1 MDAYRFY
8 LLDSQNSIA
17 RVEVICCGSDIEARQ
32 SADTLLVQR
41 PEFHGIEV
49 WQMERRV
56 YLNIVGVDAAQ

>member
-1 MDAYRFY
+1 MDTYRFY
-8 LLDSQNSIA
+8 LLDSRNSIA
-17 RVEVICCGSDIEARQ
+17 SVEVIYCGSDIEARR

-56 YLNIVGVDAAQ
+56 YVNIVGVDAPQ

>member
-1 MDAYRFY
+1 MDTYRFY
-8 LLDSQNSIA
+8 LLDSRNLIA
-17 RVEVICCGSDIEARQ
+17 SVEVIYCGSDSEARR

-56 YLNIVGVDAAQ
+56 YVNIVGVDAPQ

>member
-1 MDAYRFY
+1 MDTYRFY
-8 LLDSQNSIA
+8 LLDSRNLIA
-17 RVEVICCGSDIEARQ
+17 SVEVIYCGSDIEARR

-56 YLNIVGVDAAQ
+56 YVNIVGVDAPQ

>member
-1 MDAYRFY
+1 MAAYRFY

-17 RVEVICCGSDIEARQ
+17 SVKVIYCGSDVEARQ

-56 YLNIVGVDAAQ
+56 YVNIVGVDAAE